1 MARQFNGTEYGITES
16 AIDLSAHSKLTIGMW
31 LWVDTFGNGNEQAL
45 NINNSTGRVNIRPN
59 DGSTTAFGSFCG
71 DDAGSVRSWKSF
83 TRPSGAAWHSYVFC
97 YDLSLSTNDFTAAYV
112 DGVSQS
118 LTNLIDNNPGG
129 TFANAQIQVMADSG
143 GSLALAGRLAD
154 LFIVGG
160 SLWTSTDASNF
171 NAGRRPNWG
180 GMSAAPT
187 QYWPIDDGS
196 GTAMI
201 GGVNITWS
209 GGSSVADPTGLDPYK
224 VWLFG

>member
-1 MARQFNGTEYGITES
+1 MARQFNGSEYGVTES
-16 AIDLSAHSKLTIGMW
+16 SIDLSSYNKCTVGMR
-31 LWVDTFGNGNEQAL
+31 LWVDTFADDNDQAFNF
-45 NINNSTGRVNIRPN
+45 NIGGTNRICVRPN
-59 DGSTTAFGSFCG
+59 DFSTSAFSCFISGGSG
-71 DDAGSVRSWKSF
+71 DDSYRYF
-83 TRPSGAAWHSYVFC
+83 TRPSAAAWHNYVFLF
-97 YDLSLSTNDFTAAYV
+97 DLTLTTNDFSTAYL

-118 LTNLIDNNPGG
+118 LSNLIDTNPSGSFG
-129 TFANAQIQVMADSG
+129 SAVANIMSDSG

-201 GGVNITWS
+201 GGVNITWT